1 MSGRANVIIVG
12 AGPVGMVC
20 ALGLNRAGIEVTVLE
35 QEPGPVEDQRAAS
48 LHPPTLEM
56 LNQLGLLKEIQP
68 RGLVSPVYH
77 IRDRVNGELVA
88 EFDLALLSDELAFPY
103 VLQYEQ
109 YKLTHDISTQY
120 GNESDFAVRFSHR
133 VTDVAMHAD
142 HVDVEAEGPN
152 GLEHFEA
159 AWLIGADGGRSA
171 VRKAAGIAFEGFT
184 YPERFIKIATDFDF
198 QQYRPGYVY
207 RNYLSDPDEWCN
219 LFKVRGK
226 REPGLWRTIF
236 PTRVDETEEQAL
248 DPEAVQARLQKF
260 FPKPGSYRVEYV
272 NVYSVSQRVAAT
284 FRKGRVLLA
293 GDAAHVNNPIGG
305 MGMNGGIHDAMNL
318 CEKLPRVM
326 RGEADESAM
335 DQYSRQRRKVAND
348 YTQAQTIANKRLMEE
363 RDPATRRRNFD
374 ALRRT
379 SEDPQSARAY
389 MRRAALVESLNAAA
403 AVA

>member
-1 MSGRANVIIVG
+1 MSVVIVG

-20 ALGLNRAGIEVTVLE
+20 ALGLNRAGIKVTVLE
-35 QEPGPVEDQRAAS
+35 QEPAPVEDQRAAS

-56 LNQLGLLKEIQP
+56 LDRLGLLKQIQP
-68 RGLVSPVYH
+68 RGLVSPVYQ

-88 EFDLALLSDELAFPY
+88 QFDLSLLADELPFPY

-109 YKLTHDISTQY
+109 YKLTRDISAQY
-120 GNESDFAVRFSHR
+120 GNESDFDVRFSRR
-133 VTDVAMHAD
+133 VTDIALHAD
-142 HVDVEAEGPN
+142 KVEVQAEGP
-152 GLEHFEA
+152 GGPERFEA

-198 QQYRPGYVY
+198 QQYRPEYVY
-207 RNYLSDPDEWCN
+207 RNFLSDPDEWCN

-226 REPGLWRTIF
+226 RAPGLWRTIF
-236 PTRVDETEEQAL
+236 PTRVDETEAQAL
-248 DPEAVQARLQKF
+248 EPEAVQGRLQKF
-260 FPKPGSYRVEYV
+260 FPKPGGYHVEYV

-305 MGMNGGIHDAMNL
+305 MGMNGGIHDAINL

-326 RGEADESAM
+326 RGEADESLM

-363 RDPATRRRNFD
+363 RDPATRQKNFD

-379 SEDPQSARAY
+379 SEDPQAARDY

-403 AVA
+403 AVP